1 MEQLLLNLY
10 NDISAL
16 SFVDI
21 LFLVLFVILVI
32 VVISLVSFL
41 RNNNKIMKQDEIVE
55 IPEIDGKPKV
65 EEVKE
70 NMEVVKRPNDDLD
83 LSSITK
89 ELENISQAR
98 VNLTPYEE
106 EQEEKAIISYDELL
120 KTKSDLKIN
129 YQGEETLD
137 DVLVKK
143 VDMEN
148 MTSELDMSKVREII
162 KEKENNK
169 APVVI
174 SYEKE
179 EAFLESLKKLQ
190 QMLNS

>member
-16 SFVDI
+16 SFIDI
-21 LFLVLFVILVI
+21 LFLVLFIVLVILVI
-32 VVISLVSFL
+32 SLISFL
-41 RNNNKIMKQDEIVE
+41 KNSNKKIKQDAVE
-55 IPEIDGKPKV
+55 IPKIDEEPIKV
-65 EEVKE
+65 EISKE
-70 NMEVVKRPNDDLD
+70 NIEEKTNSDELD
-83 LSSITK
+83 LTSITK
-89 ELENISQAR
+89 ELENIR
-98 VNLTPYEE
+98 ETNVNLTPYEK

-120 KTKSDLKIN
+120 KTRSDLKIN
-129 YQGEETLD
+129 YQEEENLD
-137 DVLVKK
+137 DVVVKK

-148 MTSELDMSKVREII
+148 MTSELDMSEVREII
-162 KEKENNK
+162 KDKETNK
-169 APVVI
+169 TPVVI

>member
-10 NDISAL
+10 KNISSL
-16 SFVDI
+16 SLVDI
-21 LFLVLFVILVI
+21 FFLVLFVVLIILVI
-32 VVISLVSFL
+32 SLISILKH
-41 RNNNKIMKQDEIVE
+41 NNENNQIKENIEEIPKPSIKTKVENLKENIEEKSISKDEI
-55 IPEIDGKPKV
+55 
-65 EEVKE
+65 
-70 NMEVVKRPNDDLD
+70 D

-89 ELENISQAR
+89 ELEAIGKAR
-98 VNLTPYEE
+98 INLTPYEE

-120 KTKSDLKIN
+120 KTRSDLAIN
-129 YQGEETLD
+129 YQEEEQLD

-148 MTSELDMSKVREII
+148 MTSELDMSEVREKI
-162 KEKENNK
+162 KEPNK

>member
-21 LFLVLFVILVI
+21 LFLVLFIILVI
-32 VVISLVSFL
+32 VVISLVSIL
-41 RNNNKIMKQDEIVE
+41 RNNNKIVKQDEIVE
-55 IPEIDGKPKV
+55 IPKIDEKPKV

-70 NMEVVKRPNDDLD
+70 NMEIKTNNDDLD

-89 ELENISQAR
+89 ELESISKAN
-98 VNLTPYEE
+98 VKLTPYEE

-120 KTKSDLKIN
+120 KTRSDLKIN
-129 YQGEETLD
+129 YQEEENLD
-137 DVLVKK
+137 DVVVKK

-148 MTSELDMSKVREII
+148 MTSELDMSEVREII
-162 KEKENNK
+162 KDKETNK